1 MKGTRSSLIIRF
13 PEDGMGGRR
22 KCFQVLN
29 HENDHNGHIR
39 IGELKRKLY
48 NLIGLAYNHKELD
61 FSLCMDGKC
70 ISMRNENEHLQL
82 GEHETH
88 VADLKI
94 QLKGGGNNPSI
105 QATSSRDVN
114 SIQAKK
120 VLIEQPVDRYISE
133 EVRKRIVFD
142 PEKDAPSTS
151 CFRIPFHEYNGSK
164 WQPVSYEKLHQSSNT
179 VQELK
184 IVTYNVWF
192 DLLEREA
199 RMLEIVKIC
208 QSANADIIC
217 LQEVTRG
224 SLEIITKQ
232 PWIRDNFYISD
243 SLENGGATVSPYGVS
258 IFVKKNLPVVKLFL
272 NELPTRMFRSALSL
286 ELKVDD
292 QILCFST
299 IHLES
304 LDNQP
309 LRAQQMYLISTF
321 LKLYNTA
328 FLCGDFNFD
337 SEENYHKDITP
348 LENEN
353 LENFYPDFIDI
364 WKELKYPVHDMGK
377 TFIGDHSRLDRMILK
392 SSIFEPV
399 DITMLGTT
407 PFKEVNGRV
416 IYPSDHNGLLTTLRP
431 KK

>member
-1 MKGTRSSLIIRF
+1 MKEGSGSALIIRF
-13 PEDGMGGRR
+13 PEDLAGGR
-22 KCFQVLN
+22 KYFEILN
-29 HENDHNGHIR
+29 HHDDRYGIN
-39 IGELKRKLY
+39 IGELKQKLRD
-48 NLIGLAYNHKELD
+48 LVGITNHQELD
-61 FSLCMDGKC
+61 FSLSMDGEC
-70 ISMRNENEHLQL
+70 ILLNH
-82 GEHETH
+82 EHEWLKLRENDTH

-94 QLKGGGNNPSI
+94 RLKGGGNNASHQTTVVRNI
-105 QATSSRDVN
+105 E
-114 SIQAKK
+114 KK
-120 VLIEQPVDRYISE
+120 VLIDQKVDRHISD

-142 PEKDAPSTS
+142 PDNDTPSTAS
-151 CFRIPFHEYNGSK
+151 FLVHFHEYVGST
-164 WQPVSYEKLHQSSNT
+164 WQPVMYENLKQSNNN

-199 RMLEIVKIC
+199 RMLEIVQIC
-208 QSANADIIC
+208 QNANADIIC

-224 SLEIITKQ
+224 SLEILTKQ
-232 PWIRDNFYISD
+232 SWIRNNFYISD
-243 SLENGGATVSPYGVS
+243 SLENGGTTVSPYGVM

-286 ELKVDD
+286 ELKVND

-304 LDNQP
+304 LDSQS

-321 LKLYNTA
+321 LKLYDTG

-337 SEENYHKDITP
+337 SEENYHKDTTP

-353 LENFYPDFIDI
+353 LENFYPDFMDI
-364 WKELKYPVHDMGK
+364 WKELKYPLQDMGK
-377 TFIGDHSRLDRMILK
+377 TFLGDQSRLDRMLLK

-399 DITMLGTT
+399 EITMLGTK
-407 PFKEVNGRV
+407 PFKEAHGKP
-416 IYPSDHNGLLTTLRP
+416 IYPSDHFGLLTTLRR